1 MKNDFY
7 SMVKMQ
13 YNRHNYNRRNW
24 NHQNNNPRRNFNQ
37 NHQND
42 NHNNQ
47 NNWNNNTRRN
57 FNQNDN
63 HNNQNNWNNNTRHNF
78 NQNNQNNQN
87 NNHQNN
93 NQTQHTQKR
102 KYKDL
107 LFDPPKQI
115 PMKINTLQVRKYCQ
129 NLYLNDDYDGLS
141 KLNECFKLVRRAIMR
156 IKKNT
161 KSEEID
167 VNIIRNIEAIN
178 VTQAEIQ
185 NNYIFYR
192 EAVMPVDEAVFD
204 SSVWMFFYKEM
215 LPKLGTPI
223 KFTHETFKV
232 LLDIFS
238 NVILSEIS
246 SKSREQIQNEAKV
259 TLQKKLNKLSSN
271 GELTDEIENSLIQS
285 FLQKSYDDFRE
296 IKESDV
302 YKYVDDYRDYMNEHQ
317 VDDFSDP
324 KVVAIWKIIT
334 FNCFIIP
341 TNSNVINTLAYTLF
355 SIYSI
360 HYNPMDYVTAASM
373 IRITFFNKYPDYSND
388 KASEAIWEEWKE
400 LYIYFSIILEC
411 LRFSMSNETS
421 RDVGMFD
428 LNFIT
433 IMEKSFKSKYVKWS
447 YGTFAM
453 YSHIGLESKD
463 AKKQIQLAMNTLTE
477 STLEYNSKRML
488 IYDEKCVINSAIEL
502 AIVNENLTHVVFKFI
517 NNISRNKQYVIDA
530 IIKHKTDKQVSFW
543 KLFGF
548 ILLSG
553 GYIQGNVNEIIIK
566 EFNEI
571 SKDSRKRKIIMGLC
585 KIKPFLPKEFKAI
598 EAVIKSLS
606 KKILIL
612 EMKPF
617 KLGQLKA
624 ALEDALIS
632 VKNILTEIKITKEIE
647 TKNISTEEE
656 TNKEETSIENK
667 EISNENEHHSNDSH
681 EKQSH
686 DKEENDMSKSK
697 DG

>member
-1 MKNDFY
+1 
-7 SMVKMQ
+7 MQ

-37 NHQND
+37 NNPND
-42 NHNNQ
+42 N
-47 NNWNNNTRRN
+47 NNWNPRR
-57 FNQNDN
+57 
-63 HNNQNNWNNNTRHNF
+63 NF
-78 NQNNQNNQN
+78 NQNNQNDNQRRNFNQN
-87 NNHQNN
+87 NPND
-93 NQTQHTQKR
+93 NQTQNTQKR

-129 NLYLNDDYDGLS
+129 NLYLNNDYDGLL
-141 KLNECFKLVRRAIMR
+141 KLNDCFKLVRRAIMR

-161 KSEEID
+161 QSEEID
-167 VNIIRNIEAIN
+167 VSIIRSIEAIN
-178 VTQAEIQ
+178 VTQDEIQ

-204 SSVWMFFYKEM
+204 SSAWVFFYKEM
-215 LPKLGTPI
+215 LPKPGTPI
-223 KFTHETFKV
+223 KFTHEVFTI

-246 SKSREQIQNEAKV
+246 SRSREQIQNEAKLM
-259 TLQKKLNKLSSN
+259 LQKKLNKLSSN
-271 GELTDEIENSLIQS
+271 GELTHEIENSLIQS
-285 FLQKSYDDFRE
+285 FLQKSYDDFKE

-302 YKYVDDYRDYMNEHQ
+302 YKHVDDYRDYMREHS

-341 TNSNVINTLAYTLF
+341 TNSIVIQQLVNTLF
-355 SIYSI
+355 SIYTI
-360 HYNPMDYVTAASM
+360 HNNPMDYVTAASM
-373 IRITFFNKYPDYSND
+373 IRITFFDNYPDYSND
-388 KASEAIWEEWKE
+388 KATEAIWEEWKE

-421 RDVGMFD
+421 KDVGMFD

-463 AKKQIQLAMNTLTE
+463 GKKQIQLAMNTLTE

-553 GYIQGNVNEIIIK
+553 DYIQGNVNEIIIK

-598 EAVIKSLS
+598 EPVIKSLS

-612 EMKPF
+612 EMKSF

-624 ALEDALIS
+624 ALEDVELL
-632 VKNILTEIKITKEIE
+632 KNILIEIKTSNEVE
-647 TKNISTEEE
+647 TKDISTEEE
-656 TNKEETSIENK
+656 TNNEETSNGNK
-667 EISNENEHHSNDSH
+667 ETSNEHHSNDSY
-681 EKQSH
+681 EKHSH

>member
-24 NHQNNNPRRNFNQ
+24 NHQNNNQLRNFNQNNPNDNNNWNPRRNFNQ
-37 NHQND
+37 N
-42 NHNNQ
+42 
-47 NNWNNNTRRN
+47 
-57 FNQNDN
+57 
-63 HNNQNNWNNNTRHNF
+63 
-78 NQNNQNNQN
+78 
-87 NNHQNN
+87 N
-93 NQTQHTQKR
+93 NQTQNTQKR

-129 NLYLNDDYDGLS
+129 NLYLNNDYDGLL
-141 KLNECFKLVRRAIMR
+141 KLNDCFKLVRRAIMR
-156 IKKNT
+156 TKKNT

-167 VNIIRNIEAIN
+167 VNTIRSIEAIN
-178 VTQAEIQ
+178 VTQDEIQ

-204 SSVWMFFYKEM
+204 SSAWVFFYKEM
-215 LPKLGTPI
+215 LPKPGTPI
-223 KFTHETFKV
+223 KFTHEVFTI

-246 SKSREQIQNEAKV
+246 SRSREQIQNEARL

-285 FLQKSYDDFRE
+285 FLQKSYDDFKE

-302 YKYVDDYRDYMNEHQ
+302 YKYVDDYRDYMREHP

-341 TNSNVINTLAYTLF
+341 TNSIVIQQLVNTLF
-355 SIYSI
+355 SIYTI
-360 HYNPMDYVTAASM
+360 HNNPMDYVTAASM
-373 IRITFFNKYPDYSND
+373 IRITFFDNYPDYSND
-388 KASEAIWEEWKE
+388 KATEAIWEEWKE

-421 RDVGMFD
+421 KDVGMFD

-463 AKKQIQLAMNTLTE
+463 GKKQIQLAMNTLTE

-598 EAVIKSLS
+598 EPVIKSLS

-624 ALEDALIS
+624 ALEDVELL
-632 VKNILTEIKITKEIE
+632 KNILIEIKTSNEVE
-647 TKNISTEEE
+647 TKDISTEEE
-656 TNKEETSIENK
+656 TNDEETSNGNK
-667 EISNENEHHSNDSH
+667 ETSNEHHSNDSY
-681 EKQSH
+681 EKHSH

>member
-1 MKNDFY
+1 
-7 SMVKMQ
+7 MQ

-37 NHQND
+37 SNQNH
-42 NHNNQ
+42 Q
-47 NNWNNNTRRN
+47 NNWNPRCN

-63 HNNQNNWNNNTRHNF
+63 QNNQNNNHNNWNPRRNF
-78 NQNNQNNQN
+78 NQNNQN

-93 NQTQHTQKR
+93 NQSQNTQKR

-141 KLNECFKLVRRAIMR
+141 KLNNCFKLVRRAIMR
-156 IKKNT
+156 TKKNT

-167 VNIIRNIEAIN
+167 ISIIRSIEAIN

-223 KFTHETFKV
+223 KFTHEAFKV

-246 SKSREQIQNEAKV
+246 SKSRGQIQSEAKL

-341 TNSNVINTLAYTLF
+341 TNSNVVNPLAHTLF
-355 SIYSI
+355 SIYTI
-360 HYNPMDYVTAASM
+360 HDDPMDYVTAASM

-388 KASEAIWEEWKE
+388 KATEAIWEEWKE

-411 LRFSMSNETS
+411 LRFSMSSETS
-421 RDVGMFD
+421 KDVGMFD

-463 AKKQIQLAMNTLTE
+463 GKKQIQLAMNTLTE

-488 IYDEKCVINSAIEL
+488 IYDEKI
-502 AIVNENLTHVVFKFI
+502 
-517 NNISRNKQYVIDA
+517 R
-530 IIKHKTDKQVSFW
+530 
-543 KLFGF
+543 
-548 ILLSG
+548 
-553 GYIQGNVNEIIIK
+553 
-566 EFNEI
+566 
-571 SKDSRKRKIIMGLC
+571 
-585 KIKPFLPKEFKAI
+585 
-598 EAVIKSLS
+598 
-606 KKILIL
+606 
-612 EMKPF
+612 
-617 KLGQLKA
+617 
-624 ALEDALIS
+624 
-632 VKNILTEIKITKEIE
+632 
-647 TKNISTEEE
+647 
-656 TNKEETSIENK
+656 
-667 EISNENEHHSNDSH
+667 
-681 EKQSH
+681 
-686 DKEENDMSKSK
+686 
-697 DG
+697 

>member
-7 SMVKMQ
+7 SMIKMQ

-24 NHQNNNPRRNFNQ
+24 NNNTRHNFNQNDTQRHQRRNFNQNDNQNHQNNWNPRRNFNQ
-37 NHQND
+37 HDNQN
-42 NHNNQ
+42 

-57 FNQNDN
+57 FNQNHQND
-63 HNNQNNWNNNTRHNF
+63 NQNHT
-78 NQNNQNNQN
+78 
-87 NNHQNN
+87 
-93 NQTQHTQKR
+93 QTQNTQKR
-102 KYKDL
+102 RYKDL

-115 PMKINTLQVRKYCQ
+115 PMNINTIQVRKYCQ
-129 NLYLNDDYDGLS
+129 NLYRNDDYAGLV
-141 KLNECFKLVRRAIMR
+141 KLHNCFKLVRRAIMR
-156 IKKNT
+156 IKKDT

-167 VNIIRNIEAIN
+167 VDIIRSIEAIN

-204 SSVWMFFYKEM
+204 SSAWVFFYKEM
-215 LPKLGTPI
+215 LPKPGTPI
-223 KFTHETFKV
+223 KFTHGVFTV

-238 NVILSEIS
+238 DVVLSEIS
-246 SKSREQIQNEAKV
+246 SRSREQLQNEAKI
-259 TLQKKLNKLSSN
+259 TLQKKLKKLSSD

-285 FLQKSYDDFRE
+285 SLQKSYEDFKE

-302 YKYVDDYRDYMNEHQ
+302 YKYVDDYREYMREHP

-334 FNCFIIP
+334 FNCLIIP
-341 TNSNVINTLAYTLF
+341 SNSVVLNQLANTLF
-355 SIYSI
+355 SIYTI
-360 HYNPMDYVTAASM
+360 HYNLMDYVTAASL
-373 IRITFFNKYPDYSND
+373 IRMTFFNDHPDYSND
-388 KASEAIWEEWKE
+388 KATEEIWEEWKE

-421 RDVGMFD
+421 KDVGMFD
-428 LNFIT
+428 INFIT

-463 AKKQIQLAMNTLTE
+463 GKKQIQLAMNTLTE

-488 IYDEKCVINSAIEL
+488 IYDEKSVINSAIEL
-502 AIVNENLTHVVFKFI
+502 AIVNENLTYVVFKFI
-517 NNISRNKQYVIDA
+517 NNISRNRSYVVNA
-530 IIKHKTDKQVSFW
+530 IIEHKTNKQVSFW
-543 KLFGF
+543 KLFAL

-553 GYIQGNVNEIIIK
+553 NYIQGDINEIIIK

-571 SKDSRKRKIIMGLC
+571 SKDSRKRKLIIGFC
-585 KIKPFLPKEFKAI
+585 KIKLFLPTEFKSV
-598 EAVIKSLS
+598 EPVISLLS

-612 EMKPF
+612 EMKPY
-617 KLGQLKA
+617 KLGQLKS
-624 ALEDALIS
+624 ALHDVELLE
-632 VKNILTEIKITKEIE
+632 NILKEINTSNKEIE
-647 TKNISTEEE
+647 INNTSTEEE
-656 TNKEETSIENK
+656 NSCKYE
-667 EISNENEHHSNDSH
+667 NENQEHT
-681 EKQSH
+681 KQSY
-686 DKEENDMSKSK
+686 DKEEHDINKSK
-697 DG
+697 NNI